1 MVGLFQSLSDPE
13 ILHNT
18 DNWESTGTPFF
29 HTKNLPFTVFFLPRT
44 PPLTGK
50 RIHTSIPPTSASP
63 RGRTSPVWE
72 TENQAGPW
80 GPGHHPFSV
89 GTVSSLMHQDSSRND
104 KVTKGRS
111 RGVLI
116 QQPAPQS
123 RRVATTSHRHPP
135 RPRCWGASMPA
146 SAPGPEHPHTG
157 SGPISLFFRCQEESS
172 DLPQPLN
179 SGSHLIC
186 R

>member
-1 MVGLFQSLSDPE
+1 MEWLASFKVSQTQK

-135 RPRCWGASMPA
+135 APGAGGPRCQRAHQDQSTPTPGLGP
-146 SAPGPEHPHTG
+146 SAF
-157 SGPISLFFRCQEESS
+157 SFVARKKV
-172 DLPQPLN
+172 
-179 SGSHLIC
+179 LIFPNP
-186 R
+186 